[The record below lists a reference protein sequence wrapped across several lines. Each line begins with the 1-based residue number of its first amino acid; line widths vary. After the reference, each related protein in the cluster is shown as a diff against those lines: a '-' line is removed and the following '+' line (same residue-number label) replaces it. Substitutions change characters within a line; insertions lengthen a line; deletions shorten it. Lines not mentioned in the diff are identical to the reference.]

1 MGVEGVINP
10 FFAVVFVLPVLVPPK
25 DGLKESLG
33 KPETLSLR
41 HLFDKGGRGGGW
53 GVHRIVAYKQVVT

>member
-1 MGVEGVINP
+1 MQMGVEGVINP

-25 DGLKESLG
+25 DGLKESWQTRNIEF
-33 KPETLSLR
+33 KR
-41 HLFDKGGRGGGW
+41 FVGGEGGGNE